1 MTSLLSYFLGDVCD
15 TDLDGDN
22 ILNAVDNCPFLSN
35 PLQTD
40 ANGKYYIFLHLI
52 FGVGMVNCVIYTMI
66 LYNYWLWN
74 RLLSGFS
81 YLKNVI
87 FPKPQAMWIY
97 VFKGW

>member
-52 FGVGMVNCVIYTMI
+52 FDVGMVNCVIYTVI